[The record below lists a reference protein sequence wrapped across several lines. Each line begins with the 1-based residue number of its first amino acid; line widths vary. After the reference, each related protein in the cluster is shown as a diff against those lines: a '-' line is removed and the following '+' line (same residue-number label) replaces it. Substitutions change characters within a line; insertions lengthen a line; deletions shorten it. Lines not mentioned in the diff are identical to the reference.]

1 MKIINVE
8 QGSEAWIR
16 VKLGIP
22 SASRFS
28 KIVTPTGLL
37 SRSSI
42 DYMYELIAE
51 SIIGQPCENGK
62 SQFMDRGMELEGDA
76 VALYEFQKDIDVNR
90 VGFCLR
96 DDGVVG
102 CSPDGLVGDN
112 GGLEIKCPAAK
123 TQIEYI
129 LAEQSFYPKYKP
141 QVQGNL
147 YVTEREWW
155 DLLAFNPVL
164 PSPILRIY
172 RDESFIGKLENVLNE
187 FTDKLLELREKIKSM
202 EIVEAPIEGWPFDD
216 LERVTAEKEKR

>member
-1 MKIINVE
+1 MKIVKVE
-8 QGSEAWIR
+8 QGSDEWIKAR
-16 VKLGIP
+16 LGIP
-22 SASRFS
+22 TASRFS
-28 KIVTPTGLL
+28 KILTPAGQL
-37 SRSSI
+37 SKSSI

-51 SIIGQPCENGK
+51 SIIGQPCENGR
-62 SQFMDRGMELEGDA
+62 SQFMERGTELEDDA

-96 DDGVVG
+96 DDGMVG
-102 CSPDGLVGDN
+102 CSPDGLVGPD

-155 DLLAFNPVL
+155 DLLAFSPAL
-164 PSPILRIY
+164 PSPIVRIY
-172 RDESFIGKLENVLNE
+172 RDESFIGKLENAVDE

-216 LERVTAEKEKR
+216 LERVTSEKEKR